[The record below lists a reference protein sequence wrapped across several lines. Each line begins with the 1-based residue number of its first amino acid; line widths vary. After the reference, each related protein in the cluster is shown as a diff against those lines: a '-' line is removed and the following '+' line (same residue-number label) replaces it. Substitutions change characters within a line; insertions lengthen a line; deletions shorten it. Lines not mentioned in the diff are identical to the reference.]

1 MAASYLLLAHSV
13 FIETLLHPLFPRFPH
28 FPKCT
33 TLALNTANGT
43 HANGHC
49 LRLHTG
55 LGVDQLCYV
64 YIDYIMSHLPHISS
78 QGCGV
83 CSAVAATAHV
93 CFVPPFLTEFQEN
106 AAKKEIHKK
115 NKTKRISLLLARA
128 SLTVSVYMYIFYL
141 FMLLL
146 LLLTLLGLSHYF
158 RLGFYL

>member
-1 MAASYLLLAHSV
+1 MEPTRTDIVYDCIRV
-13 FIETLLHPLFPRFPH
+13 
-28 FPKCT
+28 C
-33 TLALNTANGT
+33 
-43 HANGHC
+43 
-49 LRLHTG
+49 

-115 NKTKRISLLLARA
+115 IKQREFLCFWHAR
-128 SLTVSVYMYIFYL
+128 L
-141 FMLLL
+141 
-146 LLLTLLGLSHYF
+146 
-158 RLGFYL
+158 